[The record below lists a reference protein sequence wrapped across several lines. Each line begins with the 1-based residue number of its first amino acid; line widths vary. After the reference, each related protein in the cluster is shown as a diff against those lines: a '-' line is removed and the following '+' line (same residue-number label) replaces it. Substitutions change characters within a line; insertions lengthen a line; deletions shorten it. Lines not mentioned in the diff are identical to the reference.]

1 MAGACIPWN
10 SPILP
15 ETAVMTDK
23 FKSDALKI
31 QLVEFSGWEFVRD
44 GKITQPWIAGHIAD
58 PARRKKIERFKRL
71 MLNGQWRDI
80 REVCR
85 NMEGMA
91 GRSLIRVMPRK
102 APVLIFLPDGRPWEG
117 KHRMSAVAE
126 LRGRIKPLE
135 FACILGWPGSEAV
148 DRSKYIRSRESSVYN
163 FNAVRSL
170 AQNGFKPT
178 WLPPIDY
185 GSRDKGYK
193 FFSESVRRGKA

>member
-1 MAGACIPWN
+1 
-10 SPILP
+10 
-15 ETAVMTDK
+15 MTDK

-85 NMEGMA
+85 DMEGMA
-91 GRSLIRVMPRK
+91 GRSLIRVIPRK

-117 KHRMSAVAE
+117 KHRMSAVTE

-148 DRSKYIRSRESSVYN
+148 DRSKYMRSRESSAYN
-163 FNAVRSL
+163 FHAVKSL
-170 AQNGFKPT
+170 AENNFEPT
-178 WLPPIDY
+178 WLLPVDY
-185 GSRDKGYK
+185 GTCDAGCTC
-193 FFSESVRRGKA
+193 FSESGKP